1 MRNSVVNITNDV
13 IHDIINI
20 LKLDIMEITLI
31 YVKNNNMIV
40 ILKNLIQE

>member
-1 MRNSVVNITNDV
+1 MMMKLNKNM
-13 IHDIINI
+13 

>member
-1 MRNSVVNITNDV
+1 M
-13 IHDIINI
+13 

>member
-1 MRNSVVNITNDV
+1 MMMKLNKNM
-13 IHDIINI
+13 

-31 YVKNNNMIV
+31 YAKNNNMIV